1 MTTDRRL
8 PVMARI
14 RVPKR
19 TYAFQSP
26 PCIPSQRCRP
36 LGLTRLRL
44 CTNFT
49 LGTYGFPVCVLLS
62 LNQRHLQTCSSEVLP
77 CPSAPVALFV
87 VPAPL
92 ASFPS
97 LCRSIYL
104 WSHILGAY
112 VLATICLPFPSSLCD
127 SLSRDTYGFTSAS
140 ALRSTLLPTVH
151 KFLPFFRI
159 PSLRPF
165 RVFTFAHE
173 ILLPF

>member
-26 PCIPSQRCRP
+26 PCIPSQRCWP

-77 CPSAPVALFV
+77 CPSAPVALFAVPTPPRVLSVSLSFHILV
-87 VPAPL
+87 VAHTWRVCVSNYLPPFPFVALPFSFEGHVRFHKRVGVALNPPANRTQISAFLLYPIF
-92 ASFPS
+92 ASFS
-97 LCRSIYL
+97 CF
-104 WSHILGAY
+104 Y
-112 VLATICLPFPSSLCD
+112 VRT
-127 SLSRDTYGFTSAS
+127 
-140 ALRSTLLPTVH
+140 
-151 KFLPFFRI
+151 
-159 PSLRPF
+159 
-165 RVFTFAHE
+165 
-173 ILLPF
+173 